1 MKKIIIEVADD
12 EQAMQV
18 VEEIETYVFRGYDT
32 PPTMYVESAE
42 IKVCEGCTGLDDAN
56 SHRCRA
62 DLASC
67 IDWENCPD
75 YIGEGNCACTECA
88 RTVSEKL
95 AAIDRKENEE
105 AWRKQAPKL
114 GIHPDMHVK
123 KSEREELGFY
133 EEDRYV

>member
-1 MKKIIIEVADD
+1 MTKEICHGCTDPA
-12 EQAMQV
+12 AH
-18 VEEIETYVFRGYDT
+18 VE
-32 PPTMYVESAE
+32 PPLGWENHECEKEKHEDGESAE

-75 YIGEGNCACTECA
+75 YIGEGNCACIECA

-123 KSEREELGFY
+123 KSEREALGFY